1 MNLRI
6 TTEKSKLSPFINLS
20 LWKKGI
26 KTLNDMDNDILKAFK
41 ENKIP
46 KDAMLKMG
54 FSV

>member
-1 MNLRI
+1 MG
-6 TTEKSKLSPFINLS
+6 
-20 LWKKGI
+20 KKGI
-26 KTLNDMDNDILKAFK
+26 KTLNDYDGDIVKAFK